1 MISKTFF
8 LYLSMKKA
16 ILLIVIGIFASLAQG
31 QCIKKSEKLNVG
43 FLFNYG
49 LPKQDKVDVA
59 SIIRVSYPIIK
70 RVSVGA
76 EFNYTMRYGKFA
88 NSDYAGGI
96 IFGKVNP
103 ILGFTAEIGYSYNKN
118 VSSSRKCSNTK
129 GLFGA
134 IGYESKINSHWSIDF
149 QYRILPSKLTEE
161 NVVNSKVFLIGT
173 SYRFLK

>member
-1 MISKTFF
+1 
-8 LYLSMKKA
+8 MKKA

-59 SIIRVSYPIIK
+59 SIVRISYPIIK

-88 NSDYAGGI
+88 NSDFAGGI
-96 IFGKVNP
+96 LFAKVNP
-103 ILGFTAEIGYSYNKN
+103 VLGFTTELGYSYNAM
-118 VSSSRKCSNTK
+118 VSGSRRSYDTK
-129 GLFGA
+129 GVFAAL
-134 IGYESKINSHWSIDF
+134 GYESRINSHFSIDF
-149 QYRILPSKLTEE
+149 QYRILPSKLTED

-173 SYRFLK
+173 TYRFLKEK